1 MGADRWVREDQGA
14 LPKRGLCGTMHFL
27 TLRRVL
33 KKLQG
38 TCRIFAGIFLLVSV
52 FPVTCRAD
60 QTNYTAQVVKYP
72 YHLDSETVVGRPR
85 LHQVKQGE
93 TLLDIARLHG
103 LGYNEM
109 ALLYPR
115 MDPWLP
121 PKQKS
126 LIVPTLWVL
135 PPTKLEELV
144 INIPELRLYFFDKKS
159 KTVQTYPIGIGD
171 EGWETPIKTGYIAEK
186 RPNPAWYIPE
196 SLQAKYGMKVM
207 PPGPENPLGEYMM
220 KLSIGPYGIHGTHMP
235 WGVGRLISHG
245 CIRCY
250 PEHIRI
256 LYPQVAVGTRL
267 EIIYEP
273 LKLGVKNGRVYVEA
287 HPDVYRKIDDYTR
300 YAMEKLDKSPWA
312 FRVDRKRFALA
323 VRLQNGV
330 PTDVSTLG
338 GPPSTTL
345 AEETGRLIFMLD
357 SGGNAF

>member
-1 MGADRWVREDQGA
+1 MDSLTQCPIPKKLRWTQ
-14 LPKRGLCGTMHFL
+14 
-27 TLRRVL
+27 RVL
-33 KKLQG
+33 TGIIFFISVLSG
-38 TCRIFAGIFLLVSV
+38 TSQAEQNVFTAEIF
-52 FPVTCRAD
+52 
-60 QTNYTAQVVKYP
+60 KYP
-72 YHLDSETVVGRPR
+72 YDLDSQTVVGQPR

-93 TLLDIARLHG
+93 SLLDIARTYG

-126 LIVPTLWVL
+126 LIIPTLWVL
-135 PPTKLEELV
+135 PPTRLEELV
-144 INIPELRLYFFDKKS
+144 INIPELRLYLFDKKS

-171 EGWETPIKTGYIAEK
+171 EGWETPIKVGYIAEK
-186 RPNPAWYIPE
+186 RPNPSWYIPE

-207 PPGPENPLGEYMM
+207 PPGPENPLGEYML

-235 WGVGRLISHG
+235 WGVGRLVSHG

-250 PEHIRI
+250 PEHIRL
-256 LYPQVAVGTRL
+256 LYPQVAVGTRV

-273 LKLGVKNGRVYVEA
+273 LKLGIKNGRVYVEA

-300 YAMEKLDKSPWA
+300 YAMEKLDQSSWA
-312 FRVDRKRFALA
+312 SRVDRRRFALA

-330 PTDVSTLG
+330 PTDVSTVERV
-338 GPPSTTL
+338 PSTTL
-345 AEETGRLIFMLD
+345 AEDAGTLKEILD
-357 SGGNAF
+357 FGANTF

>member
-1 MGADRWVREDQGA
+1 MDS
-14 LPKRGLCGTMHFL
+14 L
-27 TLRRVL
+27 TQRPVT
-33 KKLQG
+33 KKLQWAK
-38 TCRIFAGIFLLVSV
+38 RIIAVIFVLASALPMAS
-52 FPVTCRAD
+52 RAE
-60 QTNYTAQVVKYP
+60 QKVYTAHVVKYP
-72 YHLDSETVVGRPR
+72 YQLDSETVVGLPR
-85 LHQVKQGE
+85 LHQVKQAE
-93 TLLDIARLHG
+93 TLLDIARAYG
-103 LGYNEM
+103 LGYNEL

-126 LIVPTLWVL
+126 LLVPTLWVL
-135 PPTKLEELV
+135 PPTRLEELV

-171 EGWETPIKTGYIAEK
+171 EGWETPIKVGYIAEK

-235 WGVGRLISHG
+235 WGVGRLVSHG

-300 YAMEKLDKSPWA
+300 YAMEKLDRSPWA
-312 FRVDRKRFALA
+312 SRVDRRRFALA

-330 PTDVSTLG
+330 PTDVSVVG

-345 AEETGRLIFMLD
+345 ADEAGRLKNTLD
-357 SGGNAF
+357 FGGNAF